1 VLDEC
6 LKDSTRRQM
15 GMHHDHVAADDV
27 GPHAV
32 QVDQDPAVRL
42 GAGAVAAGPEEVHRQ
57 ALRHRL
63 YAPRQVCVPHAG
75 LASGRLGVAST
86 ADAMLRTFWTLMAVL
101 QRGGEEYSALSLV
114 AV

>member
-1 VLDEC
+1 MLDEQM
-6 LKDSTRRQM
+6 TGIMRQQETA
-15 GMHHDHVAADDV
+15 HHDHMATGDV
-27 GPHAV
+27 GAHAV
-32 QVDQDPAVRL
+32 QVDQDAAVRL